1 MRAII
6 SAFRLLVITFMS
18 ESEVS
23 HDPKGLTAFPLQPR
37 ADKSK
42 SLRCAFA
49 KYFVNID
56 DLVAINPCRMA
67 LMWSAAFK
75 SVQLGIRWDAFNQRM
90 LRTRKFSQ
98 SGLHVFA

>member
-49 KYFVNID
+49 KYFVNIEE
-56 DLVAINPCRMA
+56 LVAISPCRMA
-67 LMWSAAFK
+67 MMMSSTFK

-90 LRTRKFSQ
+90 LRTRNFSP

>member
-49 KYFVNID
+49 KYFVNIEE
-56 DLVAINPCRMA
+56 LVSLSSCRMA
-67 LMWSAAFK
+67 MMMSSTFK

>member
-49 KYFVNID
+49 KYFVNIEE
-56 DLVAINPCRMA
+56 LVAISTCRMA
-67 LMWSAAFK
+67 LMLSATFK

-90 LRTRKFSQ
+90 LRTRNFSQ
-98 SGLHVFA
+98 SGLDIFA

>member
-1 MRAII
+1 
-6 SAFRLLVITFMS
+6 MS

-23 HDPKGLTAFPLQPR
+23 HDPKGFTASPLSPS

-56 DLVAINPCRMA
+56 DLLAISPCRMA
-67 LMWSAAFK
+67 MMMSSTFK

-98 SGLHVFA
+98 SGLDIFA

>member
-18 ESEVS
+18 ESVVT

-37 ADKSK
+37 ANKSK
-42 SLRCAFA
+42 GLRCAFA

-56 DLVAINPCRMA
+56 DLLAISPCRMA
-67 LMWSAAFK
+67 LIMSTIFK
-75 SVQLGIRWDAFNQRM
+75 SVQLGIAWDAFNQRM

>member
-18 ESEVS
+18 ESVVS

-56 DLVAINPCRMA
+56 DLVAISPCRMA

-90 LRTRKFSQ
+90 LWTRKFSQ
-98 SGLHVFA
+98 SGLDIFA

>member
-1 MRAII
+1 
-6 SAFRLLVITFMS
+6 MS
-18 ESEVS
+18 KSVVS

-37 ADKSK
+37 IDKSK

-56 DLVAINPCRMA
+56 DLVAISPCRMA

-75 SVQLGIRWDAFNQRM
+75 SVQLGIRWEWR
-90 LRTRKFSQ
+90 
-98 SGLHVFA
+98 

>member
-18 ESEVS
+18 ESVVS
-23 HDPKGLTAFPLQPR
+23 HDPKVLTAFPLQPR

-56 DLVAINPCRMA
+56 DLVAISPCRMA

-90 LRTRKFSQ
+90 LRTRNFSPR
-98 SGLHVFA
+98 GLHVFA